1 MPALGTLPHPFVLQL
16 PVAFQPCMPQ
26 AKVSRSAGD
35 SHRGGMAGTVPVLL
49 LSATKP
55 WGEHVLHPCRR
66 RSGYT

>member
-55 WGEHVLHPCRR
+55 WGERVLHPCRR